1 MAHFRI
7 MYIHILLL
15 YIQYW
20 CLHVQCFYFFSS
32 EWIETNGEGLD
43 QSETATQRWGGL
55 TAHLIGWSSS
65 THTHTHARRR
75 RAGRG
80 VCCSW
85 KVHDSLICLWPRGSR
100 TPRLFTQCGL
110 ILSRFGPSGVKV
122 RTLGAVFTRFYR
134 TRNIRGVSGD
144 TKQKETS
151 NFHC

>member
-20 CLHVQCFYFFSS
+20 CLHAQCFIFSLRVTRNKRRRFRPIRDS
-32 EWIETNGEGLD
+32 DTEMRGSYSAPDWLK
-43 QSETATQRWGGL
+43 QQQQ
-55 TAHLIGWSSS
+55 H
-65 THTHTHARRR
+65 THTHTRRR

-122 RTLGAVFTRFYR
+122 RTLGVFFTRFYR

-151 NFHC
+151 NFNC